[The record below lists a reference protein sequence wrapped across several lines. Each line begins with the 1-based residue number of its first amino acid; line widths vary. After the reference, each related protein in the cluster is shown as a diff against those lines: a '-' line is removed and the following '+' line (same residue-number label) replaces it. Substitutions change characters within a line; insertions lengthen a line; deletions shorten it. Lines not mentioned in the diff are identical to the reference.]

1 MKLGTLKPLLI
12 LALPLALLGA
22 CNKQAAQNELPA
34 PRHLSEEAAGYYCQM
49 VVLDHAGPKAQLFL
63 SGMPE
68 PLWFSQVRDGIA
80 YLKSPER
87 DGEPLVLYVNDMGR
101 ARSWDDP
108 GADNWIDAAD
118 AFYVVGSDA
127 RGGMGA
133 PELVPFGSRQGAETF
148 IRDHGGKIMRLDEIP
163 AATVLS
169 PVEINLSAKE
179 AAQ

>member
-1 MKLGTLKPLLI
+1 MKAGIVKSLLI
-12 LALPLALLGA
+12 IALPLTLLGA
-22 CNKQAAQNELPA
+22 CNEQSAQSRLPV
-34 PRHLSEEAAGYYCQM
+34 PRQLSEEAAGYYCQM

-87 DGEPLVLYVNDMGR
+87 DGEPLVLYVNDMGK
-101 ARSWDDP
+101 ARSWDNP
-108 GADNWIDAAD
+108 GTDNWVNAAD
-118 AFYVVGSDA
+118 AFFVIGSDA

-133 PELVPFGSRQGAETF
+133 PELVPFGNRQDAETF
-148 IRDHGGKIMRLDEIP
+148 IRDHGGKLMRFDEIP
-163 AATVLS
+163 ADTVLS
-169 PVEINLSAKE
+169 PVDIKLSAKE